1 MKLFLIHGAPGIQQV
16 IGRDKSCRNGL
27 TLVEVLITTVL
38 SILMLMSLAEAFKR
52 IGDSIAENRAALEM
66 SNRLRS
72 VSSLLRRDLEM
83 ATAKPNPPM
92 AADSPTG
99 YFKIFEG
106 PMCDYS
112 AKVYLES
119 VNPDNRAGRFGDFD
133 DILMFTASASKD
145 WFTGKVP
152 RYIADRRSVSDYPS
166 AAAALV
172 PTIITSKY
180 AEIIWYTTPVS
191 VDLSNPLNFDANS
204 DGIFDKLQLHRRV
217 LLIRPDLN
225 GSNGSLS
232 LGSVAI
238 PQAYQSCDL
247 SMRRT
252 STGGV
257 AANSIE
263 DLMYLENRFAH
274 IQVAVASHISMPIL
288 DLGDAFAFAQGTASS
303 SFGNV
308 TARSGLLNSTYWLQG
323 DRLGE
328 DVVMSDCLA
337 FDMKVFDPAVP
348 LYAFGTNG
356 GAFRSTDMVF
366 SPNDPGYASA
376 ISASPAG
383 AGDFVDLGWYR
394 NVASYTRFSG
404 INGGTP
410 PATGFVGFSG
420 FRNNTTNGFS
430 LSLLKSGM
438 VLPGRWSQIVYDTW
452 TTGYELDSRLQG
464 DVSGTPLPTQGT
476 VWLQSTTT
484 GRPRVDMGTNG
495 IDDPEITVTADG
507 LIDDTLEQETTA
519 PFPFPLRSVKAS
531 IRLEDTDTRQLQQ
544 ISVISEFTTK

>member
-1 MKLFLIHGAPGIQQV
+1 MKSFLMNDAPGEQ
-16 IGRDKSCRNGL
+16 RLFFRNKAYRSGL

-38 SILMLMSLAEAFKR
+38 SILLLMSLAQAFKR
-52 IGDSIAENRAALEM
+52 IGDSISENRAALEM

-72 VSSLLRRDLEM
+72 VSSLLRRDLGM

-92 AADSPTG
+92 SAGSPTG
-99 YFKIFEG
+99 YFKIYEG

-119 VNPDNRAGRFGDFD
+119 VNADNRAGRFGDFD
-133 DILMFTASASKD
+133 DILMFTACASEN

-152 RYIADRRSVSDYPS
+152 RYIADRRSVADYPNAS
-166 AAAALV
+166 EALV
-172 PTIITSKY
+172 PTIISSKY

-191 VDLSNPLNFDANS
+191 VDLTNPLNFDANS

-225 GSNGSLS
+225 RSNGSLP
-232 LGSVAI
+232 LGSTAI
-238 PQAYQSCDL
+238 SQAFQVCDL

-252 STGGV
+252 PAGV
-257 AANSIE
+257 IAANSIE

-274 IQVAVASHISMPIL
+274 IQVQVAGHISMPIL
-288 DLGDAFAFAQGTASS
+288 DLGDAFLFAQGTAGA

-308 TARSGLLNSTYWLQG
+308 TARSGLLNPIYWLQG

-337 FDMKVFDPAVP
+337 FDMKVFDPDVR
-348 LYAFGTNG
+348 LYAFGAG
-356 GAFRSTDMVF
+356 GAFRSTDMVL
-366 SPNDPGYASA
+366 SPNDPGYASV
-376 ISASPAG
+376 ISSSPAG

-394 NVASYTRFSG
+394 SVAAYALN
-404 INGGTP
+404 NGSP
-410 PATGFVGFSG
+410 PPTTGFVGFSG

-438 VLPGRWSQIVYDTW
+438 VVPGRWSQIVYDTW
-452 TTGYELDSRLQG
+452 TTGYELDSRLHG
-464 DVSGTPLPTQGT
+464 DIAGTSLPSQGT
-476 VWLQSTTT
+476 VWLQSPTV

-495 IDDPEITVTADG
+495 IDDSEITGTPDG
-507 LIDDTLEQETTA
+507 LVDDTLEQETSA
-519 PFPFPLRSVKAS
+519 PFPIPLRSVKAV

-544 ISVISEFTTK
+544 ISVISEFGMK